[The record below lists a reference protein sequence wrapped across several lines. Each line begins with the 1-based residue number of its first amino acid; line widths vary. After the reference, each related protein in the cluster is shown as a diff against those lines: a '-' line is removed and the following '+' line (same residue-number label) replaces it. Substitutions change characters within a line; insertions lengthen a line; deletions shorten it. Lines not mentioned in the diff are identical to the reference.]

1 MPFQHDYNL
10 RVSRTLHANLSGFSV
25 TSDPSL
31 PSETA
36 TKTGMVI
43 ILGEISSKAVVD
55 YQKVIRETIMDIGY
69 DDSRKGF
76 DYKTCNVLTAV
87 EKQSA
92 EIADSVHIGKE
103 EEEMGAGDQVGVALR
118 WHGTYFCCHGWWIHL
133 PWLCNTYMYEI
144 LTCS

>member
-1 MPFQHDYNL
+1 MQTLYVF
-10 RVSRTLHANLSGFSV
+10 VSPLTPA
-25 TSDPSL
+25 
-31 PSETA
+31 ETA

-69 DDSRKGF
+69 DDSKKGF

-103 EEEMGAGDQVGVALR
+103 EEEMGAGDQVGVASCWL
-118 WHGTYFCCHGWWIHL
+118 GTSFFVMIHL
-133 PWLCNTYMYEI
+133 VVQDVH
-144 LTCS
+144 